1 MKDKSRSNPGAL
13 LISRSGGDFGLP
25 RVDHDPTDTPIEGA
39 DEPRAHVAFRASDGK
54 YTAYVWACNAGTL
67 KIENL
72 EVCETGIPVEGSVE
86 ITDLEGG
93 NKAVYGPGDA
103 YVLPLGF
110 SGYFH
115 MPEAFI
121 KYNIMYEDGREV

>member
-1 MKDKSRSNPGAL
+1 MKETFRISTEVVTIDKSGGA
-13 LISRSGGDFGLP
+13 FGLQ
-25 RVDHDPTDTPIEGA
+25 RVEHDPTDTPIVGA
-39 DEPRAHVAFRASDGK
+39 DEPRTCIAFTSPDGK
-54 YTAYVWACNAGTL
+54 YTANVWACNAGTL

-72 EVCETGIPVEGSVE
+72 EVSETGIPIQGTVE

-93 NKAVYGPGDA
+93 NKAIYGPGDA

-115 MPEAFI
+115 MPEAFV
-121 KYNIMYEDGREV
+121 KYNIMYKA